1 MIFNYRPILLN
12 IFIGTNF
19 YLGATSL
26 LIWGKV
32 IIAIRMSKGQ
42 EDNVLGLKEQNGN
55 FFIYFLAI

>member
-12 IFIGTNF
+12 IFIGANF
-19 YLGATSL
+19 YLRATSL

-32 IIAIRMSKGQ
+32 IIAIGMRKGQ
-42 EDNVLGLKEQNGN
+42 EDNVIGLKEQNGN